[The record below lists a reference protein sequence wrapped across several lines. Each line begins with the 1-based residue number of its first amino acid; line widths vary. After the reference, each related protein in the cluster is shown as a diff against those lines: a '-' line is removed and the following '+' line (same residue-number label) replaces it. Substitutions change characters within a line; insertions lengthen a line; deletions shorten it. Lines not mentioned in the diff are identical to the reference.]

1 MSFERELAVA
11 RQLAAD
17 AGNLALKYQR
27 EGFEVEDKPDDS
39 PVTAADKACEK
50 LFASRLEAEFPGD
63 GLLGEEGASKTGTSG
78 RRWIIDPIDGT
89 RDFVRGNRL
98 WSSLL
103 GLEVDG
109 VIEVGVATF
118 PSLDEQYYAVRGGG
132 AFRARNGEVTRLKA
146 SSIDSVERAVACV
159 LQFNNVAIRPHADR
173 LLPFMARFWA
183 VRSLGGAW
191 DSMFVASG
199 QAEFWL
205 EPSARPW
212 DLAAISVICKE
223 AGCRYFDYAGNDTI
237 YGGNAVVVTPALE
250 AEVRMFLGLSG
261 EPVA

>member
-11 RQLAAD
+11 RKLAAA
-17 AGNLALKYQR
+17 AGNLAQQYQR
-27 EGFEVEDKPDDS
+27 DGFEVEQKSDES

-50 LFASRLEAEFPGD
+50 LFVSTLEAEFPDD
-63 GLLGEEGASKTGTSG
+63 GVLGEEGASKPGTSG

-98 WSSLL
+98 WSNLL

-118 PSLDEQYYAVRGGG
+118 PALEEQYYAVRGGG
-132 AFRARNGEVTRLKA
+132 AFRAAKGEVTRLMA

-159 LQFNNVAIRPHADR
+159 LQFNNVAIRPHSDR
-173 LLPFMARFWA
+173 LLPFLSRFWA

-191 DSMFVASG
+191 DSMLVAAG

-205 EPSARPW
+205 EPAAQPW

-223 AGCRYFDYAGNDTI
+223 AGCRYYDYSGKDTI

-250 AEVRMFLGLSG
+250 AEVRAFLGLSG
-261 EPVA
+261 QPVA

>member
-1 MSFERELAVA
+1 MGFERELAVA
-11 RQLAAD
+11 RQLASE
-17 AGNLALKYQR
+17 AGSLALRFQSD
-27 EGFEVEDKPDDS
+27 GFEVEDKPDDS

-50 LFASRLEAEFPGD
+50 LFASTLESEFPAD
-63 GLLGEEGASKTGTSG
+63 GLLGEEGANKTGTSG

-98 WSSLL
+98 WSNLL

-118 PSLDEQYYAVRGGG
+118 PALDEQYYAVRGGG
-132 AFRARNGEVTRLKA
+132 AFRSAKGEVTRLKA
-146 SSIDSVERAVACV
+146 SSIDTVERAVACV
-159 LQFNNVAIRPHADR
+159 LQFNNVAIRPHSDR
-173 LLPFMARFWA
+173 LLPFMSRFWA

-199 QAEFWL
+199 HAEFWL
-205 EPSARPW
+205 EPSAKPW

-223 AGCRYFDYAGNDTI
+223 AGCRYYDYKGNDTI

-250 AEVRMFLGLSG
+250 PEVRTFLGLSG
-261 EPVA
+261 QTVA